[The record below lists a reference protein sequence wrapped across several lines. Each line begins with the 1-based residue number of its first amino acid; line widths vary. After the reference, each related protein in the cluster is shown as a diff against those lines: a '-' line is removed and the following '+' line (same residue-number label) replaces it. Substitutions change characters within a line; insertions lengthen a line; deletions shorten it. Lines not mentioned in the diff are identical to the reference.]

1 MVEKIKKVKKKL
13 RSPSAFTVLFVVI
26 ALMAALTWVIPSGQ
40 YKLDK
45 DGNRESGTYSKVDKQ
60 KIVDLDDSGEPK
72 KDDDGNTVTHDGRQG
87 LWDAFIAPIKGMSEK
102 LDVIVFVLILGG
114 FLGVTMKTGALDAT
128 LGALLRKMKGKE
140 KWLIPILMVFFSI
153 GGTTYGMQEETVAF
167 YALVVPI
174 MMAAGYNAMTA
185 VMVIVLGAGSG
196 VLGSTLNLF
205 STGIAAK
212 STGVELDKVLGVQAI
227 IWLLCLAAA
236 IVFTMHYAAKVKK
249 GSYKDDVRYKPA
261 TTALDMT
268 NVPKFTR
275 SRIAVMIVFALTFVF
290 MTISLMPWEYWC
302 VTLFKYVYT
311 AASDVPVGRA
321 SFGIGYS
328 LPSVYWYFN

>member
-1 MVEKIKKVKKKL
+1 MVEKIKKVEKKL

-72 KDDDGNTVTHDGRQG
+72 KDDDGNVVTHDGRQG

-140 KWLIPILMVFFSI
+140 KWLIPILMTFFSI
-153 GGTTYGMQEETVAF
+153 GD
-167 YALVVPI
+167 
-174 MMAAGYNAMTA
+174 
-185 VMVIVLGAGSG
+185 GS
-196 VLGSTLNLF
+196 
-205 STGIAAK
+205 
-212 STGVELDKVLGVQAI
+212 
-227 IWLLCLAAA
+227 LLCARRADHDGSWLQRDDRSDGDCARCRFWCAWLNA
-236 IVFTMHYAAKVKK
+236 ESIFDRHCSKICRCRAK
-249 GSYKDDVRYKPA
+249 
-261 TTALDMT
+261 
-268 NVPKFTR
+268 
-275 SRIAVMIVFALTFVF
+275 
-290 MTISLMPWEYWC
+290 
-302 VTLFKYVYT
+302 
-311 AASDVPVGRA
+311 
-321 SFGIGYS
+321 
-328 LPSVYWYFN
+328 

>member
-72 KDDDGNTVTHDGRQG
+72 KDDDGNTATHDGRQG

-196 VLGSTLNLF
+196 VLGSTLNPF
-205 STGIAAK
+205 STGIARK
-212 STGVELDKVLGVQAI
+212 
-227 IWLLCLAAA
+227 
-236 IVFTMHYAAKVKK
+236 
-249 GSYKDDVRYKPA
+249 
-261 TTALDMT
+261 
-268 NVPKFTR
+268 
-275 SRIAVMIVFALTFVF
+275 
-290 MTISLMPWEYWC
+290 
-302 VTLFKYVYT
+302 
-311 AASDVPVGRA
+311 
-321 SFGIGYS
+321 
-328 LPSVYWYFN
+328 

>member
-72 KDDDGNTVTHDGRQG
+72 KDDDGNTATHDGRQG

-174 MMAAGYNAMTA
+174 MMAAG
-185 VMVIVLGAGSG
+185 
-196 VLGSTLNLF
+196 
-205 STGIAAK
+205 
-212 STGVELDKVLGVQAI
+212 
-227 IWLLCLAAA
+227 
-236 IVFTMHYAAKVKK
+236 
-249 GSYKDDVRYKPA
+249 
-261 TTALDMT
+261 
-268 NVPKFTR
+268 
-275 SRIAVMIVFALTFVF
+275 
-290 MTISLMPWEYWC
+290 
-302 VTLFKYVYT
+302 
-311 AASDVPVGRA
+311 
-321 SFGIGYS
+321 
-328 LPSVYWYFN
+328 